1 MSMPMAMNWAK
12 ASPLAQVRIASAV
25 RSSVKSMRSSGAV
38 RPRMRSFFNLSF
50 LSGGE
55 RVPLTFVGHPLGTD
69 KQITVQ
75 AKVVLP
81 ANKPDDVH
89 VRYLRNRSALP
100 CTRCYCSF
108 QSSRLGTRCCKW
120 RASTT
125 SRSKERARA
134 NLPVPPGVASV
145 PLPMLCLHDADVP
158 NLLG

>member
-1 MSMPMAMNWAK
+1 MPMAMNWAR

-25 RSSVKSMRSSGAV
+25 RSSVKCMRSSGAV

-81 ANKPDDVH
+81 ANKSGDVH
-89 VRYLRNRSALP
+89 MRVPTQVSLCPAMYPLLLLTPVKQVGNTLLQVAREYDIEVEGACEGQLA
-100 CTRCYCSF
+100 CSTWC
-108 QSSRLGTRCCKW
+108 SIRP
-120 RASTT
+120 ASH
-125 SRSKERARA
+125 A
-134 NLPVPPGVASV
+134 VPA
-145 PLPMLCLHDADVP
+145 
-158 NLLG
+158 